1 MLNTVGFTVWLPT
14 PSNLCPA
21 LVFNANFMAFI
32 NGCARIEVGH
42 SIGNAQTCRYFTLL
56 GARGMASRS
65 VFQLTNQT
73 RLGVL
78 EPWRAFCVALHV
90 KFTESR

>member
-1 MLNTVGFTVWLPT
+1 
-14 PSNLCPA
+14 
-21 LVFNANFMAFI
+21 
-32 NGCARIEVGH
+32 
-42 SIGNAQTCRYFTLL
+42 
-56 GARGMASRS
+56 MASRS

-90 KFTESR
+90 NFTESRCILLRKRIHKFYALQLRCDSKSVKSNVKLAVRKPRRTRPQASVLIFV